1 MKNTEVILAAMTGLA
16 AAGGLGMHYM
26 RKRKAPK
33 VRTVKGAPLTA
44 TIKASHRIDHD
55 DIHLITGLLTESCP
69 EITREQHSAIWTQL
83 REFACAGHAR
93 QQTNLVFPIT
103 GTGVS
108 LVFTKRKSTYAPA
121 LNERV
126 VVGKGRKWVWVI
138 SNK

>member
-1 MKNTEVILAAMTGLA
+1 MKSTEVILAAMTGLA
-16 AAGGLGMHYM
+16 AAGGFGMHYM

-33 VRTVKGAPLTA
+33 VHTVKGAALTV
-44 TIKASHRIDHD
+44 TVKASHRIDHE
-55 DIHLITGLLTESCP
+55 DIHLISGLLKESFP
-69 EITREQHSAIWTQL
+69 ELEREEHYKIWEQM
-83 REFACAGHAR
+83 RDFACLGTAR

-103 GTGVS
+103 GNGAS
-108 LVFTKRKSTYAPA
+108 LVLTKRKSSYAPA